1 MNNPPITVKRKN
13 EPNLRLMAMA
23 FSNLYHQTKNIDK
36 RSNDEKMKKAKEYSS
51 AQLREIKKKK
61 S

>member
-1 MNNPPITVKRKN
+1 MEKWTKQEENKQKAFEKPPITVKRIN

-36 RSNDEKMKKAKEYSS
+36 RSNDEE
-51 AQLREIKKKK
+51 
-61 S
+61 